1 MGGVVWGEVSVEFLT
16 WTSQYGA
23 PVLSAL
29 CICLWP
35 CRSYCRCCWRAWAVC
50 AVQVEEGCTMIYEL
64 SRGGGFVGWGW
75 CAGVQFDLPSMGPN
89 VSCHPLH
96 V

>member
-1 MGGVVWGEVSVEFLT
+1 MYLLVALQVVL
-16 WTSQYGA
+16 Q
-23 PVLSAL
+23 VLL
-29 CICLWP
+29 EG
-35 CRSYCRCCWRAWAVC
+35 WAVC
-50 AVQVEEGCTMIYEL
+50 AVQVEESYTMIYEL

-89 VSCHPLH
+89 VAGHPLH